1 MSNNILT
8 IKEYFDNKTFAI
20 PHYQRGYKWSAKEK
34 DEDKSSVHF
43 FCESIKNAYINN
55 KKADYFIEAVTVVQE
70 NKTAPIILV
79 DGQQRTTTLYLIF
92 IVLGDFDFLKDVI
105 LDYKIRKDSDEY
117 LKYLL
122 ASEGKI
128 ESNTTVQDIFYFNEA
143 IETIKD
149 IFNEFLND
157 SGFKKFIKNNVK
169 LLFNTIPASKAVN
182 TFIAL
187 NGLKAIMKDE
197 ELIKSDILIQSSRP
211 LFEISGTFDRE
222 EEFGFEWKINEDR
235 GRLARN
241 WDKWLYWWNQ
251 QEVRDYFGIGDRHPL
266 YFLLVT
272 YWKIESEDSKK
283 SFDFQNFKNEFISS
297 PRDAKNHFEGL
308 RKLQKTFEDLYNN
321 PESFN
326 LMGIILKTSNSKEE
340 ALHSFLDK
348 KNESKLAFSEYA
360 KWSLVNATHLEII
373 NNTKEI
379 NSKTNKEHLIKMK
392 KAISAIDLLNEKFV
406 YWDENDAEYN
416 DSRKEFTFR
425 FLMYLNLLE
434 DTNLKRKFDFSIWNN
449 RSLEHIY
456 PKSKKSNLDFEKT
469 EFQEGSIHCIGN
481 LVLLYGKDNSAFG
494 AKDFEDKKQVYFNT
508 GKGLEF
514 KSRNLIHTLSVFA
527 NSEWDTKDILANK
540 KKTINILKAQYGI
553 N

>member
-8 IKEYFDNKTFAI
+8 IKEYFDNNTFVI

-34 DEDKSSVHF
+34 DEEKSSVYF
-43 FCESIKNAYINN
+43 FCESIKNAYLNN
-55 KKADYFIEAVTVVQE
+55 KNVDYFIEAVTVVQE
-70 NKTAPIILV
+70 KKAAPIVLV

-92 IVLGDFDFLKDVI
+92 IVLEEFDFLKDVI

-117 LKYLL
+117 LKNLL

-128 ESNTTVQDIFYFNEA
+128 EVDTTVQDIYYFNEA
-143 IETIKD
+143 VKTIEEVL
-149 IFNEFLND
+149 NEVLND
-157 SGFKKFIKNNVK
+157 SCFKDFIKNNIK
-169 LLFNTIPASKAVN
+169 LLFNTIPANKAVN

-197 ELIKSDILIQSSRP
+197 ELIKSDLLIQSSRP
-211 LFEISGTFDRE
+211 ILETFDTMDRE
-222 EEFGFEWKINEDR
+222 EEFGSEWKINEDR
-235 GRLARN
+235 GRFSRN

-251 QEVRDYFGIGDRHPL
+251 KEVRDYFGTGDKHPL

-272 YWKIESEDSKK
+272 YWKINSEENKK
-283 SFDFQNFKNEFISS
+283 SFDFQNFKSEFISS
-297 PRDAKNHFEGL
+297 PKNAKINFEGL

-321 PESFN
+321 SESFN
-326 LMGIILKTSNSKEE
+326 FLGIILKTNNSKED
-340 ALHSFLDK
+340 ALHYFLDK

-360 KWSLVNATHLEII
+360 KWSLVNATHFEII
-373 NNTKEI
+373 NDTKEI
-379 NSKTNKEHLIKMK
+379 NSKTNKECLIKME

-406 YWDENDAEYN
+406 YWDENDTEYN

-434 DTNLKRKFDFSIWNN
+434 DTNLNRKFDFSIWSN

-456 PKSKKSNLDFEKT
+456 PKSKKCCLDFEKT

-481 LVLLYGKDNSAFG
+481 LVLLYGRDNSAFG
-494 AKDFEDKKQVYFNT
+494 AKDFEEKKQVYFNT

-527 NSEWDTKDILANK
+527 NSEWGAKNILENK
-540 KKTINILKAQYGI
+540 TKTINILKTEYGI